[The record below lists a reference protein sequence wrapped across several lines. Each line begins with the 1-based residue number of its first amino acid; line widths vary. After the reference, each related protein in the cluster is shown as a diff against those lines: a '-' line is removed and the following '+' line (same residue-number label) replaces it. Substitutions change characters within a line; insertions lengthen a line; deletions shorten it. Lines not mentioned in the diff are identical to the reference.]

1 MRAPDFWWRKGR
13 SFIVWLLMPFAW
25 LYGFLAARRLA
36 VKGKSADVPVLCIG
50 NFTVGGAGKT
60 PIAIRLC
67 RILEEMGETP
77 YFLSRGYGGSEKGPL
92 AVEPEHHDATQIGDE
107 PLLLA
112 RHAPTVVAR
121 DRIAGARLCAQ
132 LGASV
137 IIMDDGM
144 QNPYLAKDL
153 TIAVVDGQTGTG
165 NSLPFPAGPLRL
177 SMERQWPLV
186 DAVVIVGAGDAGMQ
200 IAELARSLSKLV
212 LHTSLVPDE
221 RAAGRL
227 EGQRV
232 LAFAGIGRPEKF
244 FTSLRECGA
253 LVIRQRKFPD
263 HHRFSDAELNE
274 LAEEARENDLLLVT
288 TEKDLARIPE
298 GTGLSRQSL
307 EILPVEMAFSLP
319 EQEAI
324 TGLIQRHLVEARRKR
339 ETPVFSAG

>member
-1 MRAPDFWWRKGR
+1 MRAPDFWWRNGR
-13 SFIVWLLMPFAW
+13 SFIAWLLMPFAW
-25 LYGFLAARRLA
+25 LYDFLAARRLKIA
-36 VKGKSADVPVLCIG
+36 GRPADIPVICIG

-60 PIAIRLC
+60 PTAIRLC
-67 RILEEMGETP
+67 RILGELGETP

-92 AVEPEHHDATQIGDE
+92 VVESGRHDATRIGDE

-112 RHAPTVVAR
+112 QHAPTVIAH

-165 NSLPFPAGPLRL
+165 NGLPFPAGPLRL
-177 SMERQWPLV
+177 SMEKQWPLV
-186 DAVVIVGAGDAGMQ
+186 DAVVVVGAGDAGRQ
-200 IAELARSLSKLV
+200 AAEQARSLSKLV

-221 RAAGRL
+221 HAAKRL

-253 LVIRQRKFPD
+253 LVIRQREFPD
-263 HHRFSDAELNE
+263 HHHFSDTEMNE
-274 LAEEARENDLLLVT
+274 LIEEAKESNLLLIT

-298 GTGLSRQSL
+298 NAGSFRQGL
-307 EILPVEMAFSLP
+307 EILPVEMSFSLP
-319 EQEAI
+319 EQKAI
-324 TGLIQRHLVEARRKR
+324 TGLVQHHLAEARQKR
-339 ETPVFSAG
+339 ETPVLSAC